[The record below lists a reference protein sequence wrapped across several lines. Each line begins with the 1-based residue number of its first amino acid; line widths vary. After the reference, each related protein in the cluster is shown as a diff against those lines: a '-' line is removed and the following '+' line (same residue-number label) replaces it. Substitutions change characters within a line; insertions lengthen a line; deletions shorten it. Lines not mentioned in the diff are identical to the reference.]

1 VSGGA
6 SHPYLGHRVQSPLQ
20 QIQFEAAF
28 SLRTLP
34 LVGDH
39 RILGMP
45 WLNLVLYLEMAA
57 AAAVECHGAGPIVL
71 KDVAVLR
78 PLILRE
84 DESRPVHLVL
94 SIPKEGAAAFE
105 IHSLS
110 TTRDGQSAGNGSWLL
125 HAQGSVTLAGQ
136 GEPAAAADPIRLDDA
151 RARCT
156 DEISR
161 GEFYAAMEQHGV
173 SLGPACRW
181 LDRLW
186 RGESEA
192 LGRIRAERP
201 NELDRRYVLNL
212 GAIDAC
218 FQLLG
223 ALLPPGSPSDY
234 VLSGLE
240 SFRCWPQDKPL
251 DLWAHARLVAHD
263 ETAGTLTA
271 HVNVFD
277 QAGHI
282 VAAID
287 NAQLQRVGLAAVGPQ
302 TQYRGEPITIVRG
315 PRLSIDDLLAA
326 PPERAPELL
335 VEYLTAMLAQS
346 LGVAVSEINGDTPL
360 AAQIDSLVAVEMKT
374 QIERDLDLAVPVAAF
389 FDGNSI
395 RELAGTLCA
404 ELKTFAAAAS
414 GDEMEDLLGE
424 IERMSDDEAQAR
436 AAAQRPTDQRHL
448 AHE

>member
-1 VSGGA
+1 
-6 SHPYLGHRVQSPLQ
+6 
-20 QIQFEAAF
+20 
-28 SLRTLP
+28 
-34 LVGDH
+34 
-39 RILGMP
+39 MP

-57 AAAVECHGAGPIVL
+57 AAAVECHGAGPVVL

-94 SIPKEGAAAFE
+94 SVPQDGAASFE

-110 TTRDGQSAGNGSWLL
+110 TTREGQSAGNGSWLL
-125 HAQGSVTLAGQ
+125 HAQGSVTLASKA
-136 GEPAAAADPIRLDDA
+136 EPAAAADPVRLDDA

-156 DEISR
+156 EEISR

-192 LGRIRAERP
+192 LGRIRPARP

-218 FQLLG
+218 FQLVG

-240 SFRCWPQDKPL
+240 SFCCWPQDKPL
-251 DLWAHARLVAHD
+251 DLWAHATLVAHD
-263 ETAGTLTA
+263 ETAGILTS
-271 HVNVFD
+271 HVRVFD
-277 QAGHI
+277 ETGHI

-287 NAQLQRVGLAAVGPQ
+287 HARLQRVGLAAVGPQ
-302 TQYRGEPITIVRG
+302 MQVGGEPITIVRG
-315 PRLSIDDLLAA
+315 PQLSIDDLLAA

-346 LGVAVSEINGDTPL
+346 LGVAVSDIDGDTPL

-374 QIERDLDLAVPVAAF
+374 KIERDLDLTVPVAAF

-404 ELKTFAAAAS
+404 ELKTFAATAN

-424 IERMSDDEAQAR
+424 LERMSDDEAQAR
-436 AAAQRPTDQRHL
+436 AAAQRQTDRGHA